1 MVPSGLGVLYKV
13 GYFCRTSLAHG
24 RCQNCPLVLFASAE
38 QPRCTMLT
46 QEVQNLTHKIY
57 LNTAQEVCFLLQ
69 LMQKIIPNRVQKVS
83 S

>member
-1 MVPSGLGVLYKV
+1 MVPSGLGVLHKV
-13 GYFCRTSLAHG
+13 GYLCRASLAHG
-24 RCQNCPLVLFASAE
+24 RCQNCPLVLFAPAE

-57 LNTAQEVCFLLQ
+57 LNAAQEVCFLLQ

-83 S
+83 F